1 MEVWQ
6 ERAFPSSAQLPP
18 PSRQARFLGGLFD
31 TSLEVSASRPLL
43 VTRSGQEGGDD
54 SLLDEG
60 LDPAKF
66 FALSRGGGGEGPGR
80 KKRKRRRK
88 RPGMRAAASS
98 YGKRKV
104 LIKLI
109 KLSMIHKY
117 EVK

>member
-6 ERAFPSSAQLPP
+6 ERAFPSSAYLPP

-31 TSLEVSASRPLL
+31 TSPQ
-43 VTRSGQEGGDD
+43 VTESSLILPSGQEGEDD
-54 SLLDEG
+54 PLLEEG

-66 FALSRGGGGEGPGR
+66 FALSRGGGKGPR
-80 KKRKRRRK
+80 RKRKRRRK

-104 LIKLI
+104 LK
-109 KLSMIHKY
+109 HKY
-117 EVK
+117 EIGKDNSAVV